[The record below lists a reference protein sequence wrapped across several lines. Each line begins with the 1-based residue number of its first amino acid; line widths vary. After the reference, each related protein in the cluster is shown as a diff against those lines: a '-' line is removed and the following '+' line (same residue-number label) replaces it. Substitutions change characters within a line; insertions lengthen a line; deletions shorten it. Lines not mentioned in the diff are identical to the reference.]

1 MPPVVLARK
10 RGSELFQVSRSHLV
24 RRLLQAA
31 VVIILVS
38 IVTFALSHLGGD
50 PAQLMAGPNATAEQV
65 HRLAVALGLNRSIV
79 RQYLSFAGNALHGN
93 LGESLTYR
101 QPVASLVLD
110 RVGATLE
117 LGLAAM
123 VFAIGVG
130 MPLGVIAAWKRGSI
144 VDACVRL
151 FSVVGQSIPVFW
163 LGLLLILVFAVN
175 LKLLPASGRSGPS
188 SVILPAIALGLYP
201 LAQIASVTR
210 ATMIDVL
217 NQAYIRTAVVK
228 GLTPARV
235 LGVHAM
241 RNVLV
246 PVVTVIGL
254 QLGAV
259 FGGAIIVETVF
270 AWPGVGNLSVQAVY
284 AHDYPLIQGVVL
296 FVSVVFVLVNLATD
310 ILYTWLDPRIHYR
323 SE

>member
-1 MPPVVLARK
+1 VT
-10 RGSELFQVSRSHLV
+10 RSHLV
-24 RRLLQAA
+24 QRLLQACL
-31 VVIILVS
+31 VIILVS
-38 IVTFALSHLGGD
+38 MVTFALSHLGGD
-50 PAQLMAGPNATAEQV
+50 PAQLMAGPNASAQQV
-65 HRLAVALGLNRSIV
+65 HRLSVALGLDRSIP
-79 RQYLSFAGNALHGN
+79 RQYLSFAGNALQGD
-93 LGESLTYR
+93 LGTSLTYR
-101 QPVASLVLD
+101 LSVASLVTD
-110 RVGATLE
+110 RLGATVE

-123 VFAIGVG
+123 GFATGLGI
-130 MPLGVIAAWKRGSI
+130 PLGIIAAWRRGGI
-144 VDACVRL
+144 LDAGARFL
-151 FSVVGQSIPVFW
+151 SVLGQSVPVFW

-175 LKLLPASGRSGPS
+175 WKVLPASGRTGPS

-217 NQAYIRTAVVK
+217 RQDYMRTAVVK
-228 GLTPARV
+228 GLSSTRV
-235 LGVHAM
+235 LLVHAL

-270 AWPGVGNLSVQAVY
+270 AWPGVGSLSVQAVY
-284 AHDYPLIQGVVL
+284 AHDYPLVQGVVL

-310 ILYTWLDPRIHYR
+310 MFYTLLDPRIHYR
-323 SE
+323 AE